1 MSFVSTSRS
10 FDHDDEALAEKIGR
24 LAAPELANAYLYERA
39 RQAIRARDRIL
50 GIVAHDLQN
59 PLSAIAMS
67 VDLLFGPSLLP
78 DRRAQLLD
86 IIRRSTA
93 RMDRLIKDLLDVAR
107 IDSEQLQLELAPQ
120 SPSQLAREAV
130 DLNFALAADQGLALE
145 FQPPPECSPPV
156 RADRDRI
163 LQVLSNLIGNAVKF
177 APAGGAVVVRL
188 QTVGTETHF
197 SVIDT
202 GPGITKEEQAHLF
215 TPFWRARR
223 HSHDGAGLG
232 LSIAKGLVEGHGGK
246 IWVESDVGRGTTVT
260 FSLPNSV
267 ERRKAAKSV
276 ARKKSAR

>member
-1 MSFVSTSRS
+1 
-10 FDHDDEALAEKIGR
+10 
-24 LAAPELANAYLYERA
+24 
-39 RQAIRARDRIL
+39 
-50 GIVAHDLQN
+50 
-59 PLSAIAMS
+59 
-67 VDLLFGPSLLP
+67 
-78 DRRAQLLD
+78 
-86 IIRRSTA
+86 
-93 RMDRLIKDLLDVAR
+93 MDRLIQDLLDVAR

-215 TPFWRARR
+215 TPFWQARR

-232 LSIAKGLVEGHGGK
+232 LSIAKGIVEGHGGK